1 MAAWNRMEWNG
12 MEARPKAMNHTL
24 FSLLYFSN
32 IQASYVRSLCIWS
45 ARQSMTIYTRLEI
58 LSVDIFLVT
67 LSVLY
72 VCILSL

>member
-1 MAAWNRMEWNG
+1 MEWKPAQNY
-12 MEARPKAMNHTL
+12 ESYP

-32 IQASYVRSLCIWS
+32 TQALYVSSLSIGS
-45 ARQSMTIYTRLEI
+45 ARESMTIYTRSEI
-58 LSVDIFLVT
+58 FNVDIFLVT